1 MNVIKIENQNFIS
14 ARELYSE
21 LGVKKDYSTWIKDS
35 LKRAELEEWKDF
47 TPFKGESTGGRP
59 TIDYLLLRDSAL
71 TVIMMSGG
79 KLASKLRKQVIELYN
94 QHDTGLAFTAQQ
106 IESLMDL
113 SKAMTLISIQ
123 KEVEKKH
130 FDLYND
136 KYTWYQYRAALLGY
150 STDDVIQAMKNVNKK
165 HKTIKASLI
174 QLDATEL
181 IRTGVIDFMVAMGK
195 TAEYANNVGNLCKS
209 MAEKMELGNIIWDDT
224 KDNPLQLNQSNV
236 IVRHNIYNKAKSM
249 IE

>member
-106 IESLMDL
+106 IEALMDL